1 LFENGRKA
9 FFRDMDA
16 KSHRHPSLLGFDLY
30 PGFNV
35 PIPGRNGDCRQ
46 WDFPFR
52 NAAAAG
58 RGS

>member
-16 KSHRHPSLLGFDLY
+16 KSHRHPSLLDFDLY

-46 WDFPFR
+46 WDFPF
-52 NAAAAG
+52 
-58 RGS
+58 